1 MSGGYW
7 ERDQKTGEVQTEECF
22 LRGELHHR
30 ELSKILLQA
39 ESYPRLLSHSDYQN

>member
-22 LRGELHHR
+22 FEERIAPQGALPNFAPG
-30 ELSKILLQA
+30 
-39 ESYPRLLSHSDYQN
+39 